1 VICYTICVILGVHK
15 DLLFL
20 PTLSNTTMARAAV
33 DQTSLTHCKECATK
47 LDKNKLKGNL
57 CMKCHYQYMNRY
69 RLEKRQKA
77 IEHLGDKCADC
88 DKQYPSA
95 CYDFHHTDPNKKDD
109 CVSILIRNNRK
120 LETILNEASKCELL
134 CSNCHRIRHFK

>member
-1 VICYTICVILGVHK
+1 MGLFFCYILLIQPVLEMIT
-15 DLLFL
+15 D
-20 PTLSNTTMARAAV
+20 TTSYP
-33 DQTSLTHCKECATK
+33 DCKECGVK
-47 LDKNKLKGNL
+47 LDKKKLKGNL
-57 CMKCHYQYMNRY
+57 CMKCPAVYMSRY

-77 IEHLGDKCADC
+77 IELLGDKCKDC
-88 DKQYPSA
+88 GKTYPA
-95 CYDFHHTDPNKKDD
+95 PVYDFHHTDEKSE